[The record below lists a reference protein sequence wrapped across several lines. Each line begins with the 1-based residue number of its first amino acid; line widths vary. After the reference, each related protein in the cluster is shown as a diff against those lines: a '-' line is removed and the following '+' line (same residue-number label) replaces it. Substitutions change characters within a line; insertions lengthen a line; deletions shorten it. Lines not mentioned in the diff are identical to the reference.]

1 MGHVEVNEEVE
12 KEKSVENEHHFSF
25 LSALIDI
32 HELPA
37 SSKSDANNK
46 VWLGWVLTTFGQLSS
61 ETHQLLSMRAAS
73 RESEERAKLLED
85 RKRMARERSLQLM
98 RNRAAS
104 FAATMAIDDEERGAE
119 CEENG
124 TLENRDNSEDGQI
137 DDIDLATCIIC
148 HDSTDSNRRLGLQVF
163 SQTSFVCSNDSPRDT
178 DAFVV
183 RSPNEYPTRQ
193 PFSAY
198 VSSCQ
203 HSLHFDCF
211 DAYFARVVDRNDQGN
226 GTILNTSKGQFL
238 CPCCKRLANCL
249 VPYYPARRSRQRKRP
264 RDPGCMATDACVIT
278 NAEPTCTLRLIDS
291 MMKLTRE
298 QTENNESQ
306 GKGNQAEICWQFLSG
321 ITSPVCTDALQ
332 FSIAGNSFA
341 FLQRIEVACKAV
353 NYSVRCSMLNQLG
366 SSFYLA
372 RTRDVKKGSPSLDEL
387 ECLSSIMGSIGS
399 TLDEAGLKKQVF
411 DSLVAAFTFP
421 ITGEKFYDS
430 LDTSV
435 FIEQHP
441 SEVEKNDWIH
451 SFLLKVHKGILSLP
465 LLDVLTL
472 TLSNMFGSPENTSSD
487 CESATI
493 RLIAIAALV
502 QIYAS
507 VVCCPSGQVRKIHS
521 DVDFVM
527 DENIDE
533 RIEPLFALL
542 LESLAPYRLQGHDNA
557 VNHRLILEYFCSFLR
572 IAVQLVNRSGLSGI
586 IEREVVLAHSAISE
600 VSECQRASSLFA
612 VFKLE
617 PFLLTPEGHS
627 TVFDMAKKWI
637 LASNDPTCKMNTKLT
652 RRGLEPYDFP
662 EIHACNKL
670 LSLPKSYAQLHASV
684 KSLAPSISDPAICLV
699 CGSILDGGGSGAI
712 TAHV

>member
-1 MGHVEVNEEVE
+1 
-12 KEKSVENEHHFSF
+12 
-25 LSALIDI
+25 
-32 HELPA
+32 
-37 SSKSDANNK
+37 
-46 VWLGWVLTTFGQLSS
+46 
-61 ETHQLLSMRAAS
+61 
-73 RESEERAKLLED
+73 
-85 RKRMARERSLQLM
+85 
-98 RNRAAS
+98 
-104 FAATMAIDDEERGAE
+104 
-119 CEENG
+119 
-124 TLENRDNSEDGQI
+124 
-137 DDIDLATCIIC
+137 
-148 HDSTDSNRRLGLQVF
+148 
-163 SQTSFVCSNDSPRDT
+163 
-178 DAFVV
+178 
-183 RSPNEYPTRQ
+183 
-193 PFSAY
+193 
-198 VSSCQ
+198 
-203 HSLHFDCF
+203 
-211 DAYFARVVDRNDQGN
+211 
-226 GTILNTSKGQFL
+226 
-238 CPCCKRLANCL
+238 
-249 VPYYPARRSRQRKRP
+249 
-264 RDPGCMATDACVIT
+264 
-278 NAEPTCTLRLIDS
+278 
-291 MMKLTRE
+291 
-298 QTENNESQ
+298 
-306 GKGNQAEICWQFLSG
+306 
-321 ITSPVCTDALQ
+321 
-332 FSIAGNSFA
+332 
-341 FLQRIEVACKAV
+341 
-353 NYSVRCSMLNQLG
+353 
-366 SSFYLA
+366 
-372 RTRDVKKGSPSLDEL
+372 
-387 ECLSSIMGSIGS
+387 MGSIGS

-712 TAHV
+712 TAHVKRCSGDSGLVFLLQQSMVLMLHGDRCAYAPSPYVDDHGERQKSARGRPLFCDERMFKCIETMWIDHEIPREIASKRSSLGHIIRLNYY